1 MDRRSTASGWSVCV
15 APARRLASWVALAA
29 LAAITPAPGAAQTD
43 EEVAAARA
51 RFEVDPPVGETV
63 QAALRHFRVSPDAI
77 DALRRASRAR
87 ALMPLVAG
95 GYRFDDDAETSFE
108 QQRLF
113 QPREVDGR
121 GAVRRHSVTAG
132 AIWDLREAVFNP
144 AQIQAYG
151 LVGVQRDVMLE
162 VTRTYY
168 MRRLLQ
174 LRLALRPPE
183 DELARM
189 TLELRVEEF
198 TAILDALTG
207 GWFARELVARARA
220 RRAD

>member
-1 MDRRSTASGWSVCV
+1 MTSRVVRGSIAFVVLIVASL
-15 APARRLASWVALAA
+15 LASPTAH
-29 LAAITPAPGAAQTD
+29 AQT
-43 EEVAAARA
+43 EAEVAAARA
-51 RFEVDPPVGETV
+51 RFEIDPPIAETV
-63 QAALRHFRVSPDAI
+63 HAALEYFRVSPDAI
-77 DALRRASRAR
+77 DALRRASRVR

-113 QPREVDGR
+113 QPREVEGR

-162 VTRTYY
+162 ITRTYY
-168 MRRLLQ
+168 MRRQLQ

-183 DELARM
+183 DALARM

-220 RRAD
+220 RRADAEDDDD